1 MPEEKRNENR
11 EKMNVVITEIESIL
25 AGIEELNKI

>member
-1 MPEEKRNENR
+1 MPEDKRSENR
-11 EKMNVVITEIESIL
+11 EKMLVVQTEIESIL